1 MKILEG
7 GGVTGSRGAI
17 FPGEVLNNLRK
28 WRNESVNFSHCS
40 VQIFIHYH
48 NTIGLQEQRL
58 EVFLENRCS
67 EKYFLKST
75 QENLW
80 LKYFKNT
87 FEGAYFTCRF
97 KACNFTKKWT
107 SSQVFSKGFDH
118 RFQNTFFPEYFPVT
132 AFGFRFTS
140 VCFTIKKSTWPITSL
155 KLVILINISF
165 LQKLLILFCISICK

>member
-1 MKILEG
+1 MK
-7 GGVTGSRGAI
+7 
-17 FPGEVLNNLRK
+17 K

-48 NTIGLQEQRL
+48 NTIGLEEQRL

-97 KACNFTKKWT
+97 KACNVTKKWT
-107 SSQVFSKGFDH
+107 SSQVFPKVLTTDFMTPSFH
-118 RFQNTFFPEYFPVT
+118 NNSQ
-132 AFGFRFTS
+132 
-140 VCFTIKKSTWPITSL
+140 WL
-155 KLVILINISF
+155 LLVLGSRLF
-165 LQKLLILFCISICK
+165 VLQLRNPPGLLHHLN